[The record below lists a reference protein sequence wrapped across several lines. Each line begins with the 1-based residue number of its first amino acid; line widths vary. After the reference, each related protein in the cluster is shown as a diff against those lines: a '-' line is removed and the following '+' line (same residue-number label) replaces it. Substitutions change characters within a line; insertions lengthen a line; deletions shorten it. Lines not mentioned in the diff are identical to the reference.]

1 MNKRSIITTILTIII
16 LLLLSLLFY
25 HFSNK
30 KVDINIDID
39 YPVFKN
45 NKDAV
50 IKRYLKDVNTKN
62 ITSIKYEI
70 GKSNDYTTVL
80 FKFYN
85 KDNLENVETLIF
97 NKNKK
102 ISLQE
107 LFDLDKLKTVIETKK
122 NTENKEEIDYSKINI
137 LFNDKSTTFYI
148 KENENIKNLE
158 IVNNEL
164 TEAAKI
170 SLNLDE
176 SHHKEHTIQKES
188 KLVAFTFDDGPS
200 KYTLDIA
207 NILEEYN
214 ASATFFEVG
223 YNIKAHPEI
232 TKELSERGFE
242 IANHTTDHSKLTKL
256 TEVKYLSKINDNN
269 ALFKELTGKDM
280 PYLRPPYGSY
290 NDKIKA
296 SAGVPIVTWSL
307 DTRDWESRNKDKVI
321 EMVINNIKEGDIILF
336 HDLYESTRDA
346 VKELMPLL
354 KEQGYQAVSVGELFK
369 SKGITLEAGTSYRY
383 AR

>member
-16 LLLLSLLFY
+16 LLLLSLIFY
-25 HFSNK
+25 HVSNK
-30 KVDINIDID
+30 KVSTNIDID

-45 NKDAV
+45 NKDV
-50 IKRYLKDVNTKN
+50 IIKRYLKDVNTKN
-62 ITSIKYEI
+62 ITNIKYEI

-97 NKNKK
+97 NKNKR

-107 LFDLDKLKTVIETKK
+107 LFDIDKLKSTIESYE
-122 NTENKEEIDYSKINI
+122 NNKEKLTDANINI

-148 KENENIKNLE
+148 RENEKLKNLE

-176 SHHKEHTIQKES
+176 SYHKEHTIQKET

-256 TEVKYLSKINDNN
+256 TEAKYLSKINDNN
-269 ALFKELTGKDM
+269 AIFKELTGKDM

>member
-1 MNKRSIITTILTIII
+1 MNKRSIIRAILIIII

-30 KVDINIDID
+30 QVNTNIDID

-45 NKDAV
+45 NKDAI
-50 IKRYLKDVNTKN
+50 IKRYLKDVNIKN
-62 ITSIKYEI
+62 ITNIKYEI

-85 KDNLENVETLIF
+85 KDKLENVETLIF
-97 NKNKK
+97 NKNKR

-107 LFDLDKLKTVIETKK
+107 LFDIDKLKSAIESYE
-122 NTENKEEIDYSKINI
+122 NNKEKLTDANINI

-164 TEAAKI
+164 KDASKI
-170 SLNLDE
+170 SLNLDDNY
-176 SHHKEHTIQKES
+176 HKEHTIIKDA

-200 KYTLDIA
+200 KYTLDIV

-232 TKELSERGFE
+232 TKEVSDRGFE
-242 IANHTTDHSKLTKL
+242 VANHTTDHSKLTKL
-256 TEVKYLSKINDNN
+256 TEAKYLSKINDNN

-369 SKGITLEAGTSYRY
+369 SKGITLEAGTSYRH

>member
-1 MNKRSIITTILTIII
+1 MNKRSIIRAILIIII

-30 KVDINIDID
+30 QVNTNTDID

-45 NKDAV
+45 NKDV
-50 IKRYLKDVNTKN
+50 IIKRYLKDVNTKN
-62 ITSIKYEI
+62 ITNIKYEI

-97 NKNKK
+97 NKNKR

-107 LFDLDKLKTVIETKK
+107 LFDIDKLKSAIESYE
-122 NTENKEEIDYSKINI
+122 NNKEKLTDANINI

-164 TEAAKI
+164 KDASKI
-170 SLNLDE
+170 SLNLDDNY
-176 SHHKEHTIQKES
+176 HKEHTIIKDA

-200 KYTLDIA
+200 KYTLDIV

-232 TKELSERGFE
+232 TKEVSDRGFE
-242 IANHTTDHSKLTKL
+242 VANHTTDHSKLTKL
-256 TEVKYLSKINDNN
+256 TEAKYLSKINDNN

-354 KEQGYQAVSVGELFK
+354 KEQGYQAVSVDELFK
-369 SKGITLEAGTSYRY
+369 SKGITLEAGTSYRH

>member
-16 LLLLSLLFY
+16 LLLLSLIFY
-25 HFSNK
+25 HVSNK
-30 KVDINIDID
+30 KVSTNIDID

-45 NKDAV
+45 NKDV
-50 IKRYLKDVNTKN
+50 IIKRYLKDVNTKN
-62 ITSIKYEI
+62 ITNIKYEI

-107 LFDLDKLKTVIETKK
+107 LFDLDKLKAVIETKK
-122 NTENKEEIDYSKINI
+122 STENKEEIDYSKINI

-321 EMVINNIKEGDIILF
+321 EMVMNNIKEGDIILF

>member
-16 LLLLSLLFY
+16 LLLLSLIFY
-25 HFSNK
+25 HVSNK
-30 KVDINIDID
+30 KVSTNIDID

-45 NKDAV
+45 NKDV
-50 IKRYLKDVNTKN
+50 IIKRYLKDVNTKN
-62 ITSIKYEI
+62 ITNIKYEI

-107 LFDLDKLKTVIETKK
+107 LFDLDKLKAVIETKK
-122 NTENKEEIDYSKINI
+122 STENKEEIDYSKINI

-307 DTRDWESRNKDKVI
+307 DTRDWESRNKDKAI

>member
-97 NKNKK
+97 NKNKR

-107 LFDLDKLKTVIETKK
+107 LFDIDKLKSTIESYE
-122 NTENKEEIDYSKINI
+122 NNKEKLTDANINI

-148 KENENIKNLE
+148 RENEKLKNLE

-176 SHHKEHTIQKES
+176 SYHKEHTIQKET

>member
-1 MNKRSIITTILTIII
+1 MNKRNIIRAILTIII
-16 LLLLSLLFY
+16 LLLLSLIFY

-30 KVDINIDID
+30 QVGTNIDID
-39 YPVFKN
+39 YPIFKN
-45 NKDAV
+45 DKDAI

-62 ITSIKYEI
+62 ITNIKYEI

-97 NKNKK
+97 NKNKR

-107 LFDLDKLKTVIETKK
+107 LFDIDKLKSAIESYE
-122 NTENKEEIDYSKINI
+122 NNKEKLTDANINI

-164 TEAAKI
+164 KDASKI
-170 SLNLDE
+170 SLNLDDNY
-176 SHHKEHTIQKES
+176 HKEHTIIKDA

-200 KYTLDIA
+200 KYTLDII

-232 TKELSERGFE
+232 TKEVFDRGFE
-242 IANHTTDHSKLTKL
+242 VANHTTDHSKLTKL
-256 TEVKYLSKINDNN
+256 TEAKYLSKINDNN

-296 SAGVPIVTWSL
+296 NAGVPIVTWSL

-369 SKGITLEAGTSYRY
+369 SKGITLEAGTSYRH

>member
-16 LLLLSLLFY
+16 LLLLSLIFY
-25 HFSNK
+25 HVSNK
-30 KVDINIDID
+30 KVSTNIDID

-45 NKDAV
+45 NKDV
-50 IKRYLKDVNTKN
+50 IIKRYLKDVNTKN
-62 ITSIKYEI
+62 ITNIKYEI
-70 GKSNDYTTVL
+70 GKSNDYTTIL

-97 NKNKK
+97 NKNKR

-107 LFDLDKLKTVIETKK
+107 LFDIDKLKSTIESYE
-122 NTENKEEIDYSKINI
+122 NNKEKLTDANINI

-176 SHHKEHTIQKES
+176 SYHKEHTIQKEA

-256 TEVKYLSKINDNN
+256 TEAKYL
-269 ALFKELTGKDM
+269 
-280 PYLRPPYGSY
+280 
-290 NDKIKA
+290 
-296 SAGVPIVTWSL
+296 
-307 DTRDWESRNKDKVI
+307 
-321 EMVINNIKEGDIILF
+321 
-336 HDLYESTRDA
+336 
-346 VKELMPLL
+346 
-354 KEQGYQAVSVGELFK
+354 
-369 SKGITLEAGTSYRY
+369 
-383 AR
+383 

>member
-16 LLLLSLLFY
+16 LLLLSLIFY
-25 HFSNK
+25 HVSNK
-30 KVDINIDID
+30 KVSTNIDID

-45 NKDAV
+45 NKDV
-50 IKRYLKDVNTKN
+50 IIKRYLKDVNTKN
-62 ITSIKYEI
+62 ITNIKYEI

-97 NKNKK
+97 NKNKR

-107 LFDLDKLKTVIETKK
+107 LFDIDKLKSTIESYE
-122 NTENKEEIDYSKINI
+122 NNKEKLTDANINI

-148 KENENIKNLE
+148 RENEKLKNLE

-176 SHHKEHTIQKES
+176 SYHKEHTIQKET

-256 TEVKYLSKINDNN
+256 TEAKYLSKINDNN

-296 SAGVPIVTWSL
+296 KAGVPIVTWSL

>member
-1 MNKRSIITTILTIII
+1 MNKRSIIRTILIIII
-16 LLLLSLLFY
+16 LLLLSLIFY
-25 HFSNK
+25 HVSNK
-30 KVDINIDID
+30 KVSTNIDID

-45 NKDAV
+45 NKDV
-50 IKRYLKDVNTKN
+50 IIKRYLKDVNTKN
-62 ITSIKYEI
+62 ITNIKYEI
-70 GKSNDYTTVL
+70 GKSNDYTTIL

-97 NKNKK
+97 NKNKR

-107 LFDLDKLKTVIETKK
+107 LFDIDKLKSTIESYE
-122 NTENKEEIDYSKINI
+122 NNKEKLTDANINI

-176 SHHKEHTIQKES
+176 SYHKEHTIQKEA

-256 TEVKYLSKINDNN
+256 TEAKYLSKINDNN
-269 ALFKELTGKDM
+269 AIFKELTGKDM

>member
-107 LFDLDKLKTVIETKK
+107 LFDLDKLKAVIETKK
-122 NTENKEEIDYSKINI
+122 STENKEEIDYSKINI

-148 KENENIKNLE
+148 KENENIKSLE

>member
-1 MNKRSIITTILTIII
+1 MNKRNIIRAILTIII
-16 LLLLSLLFY
+16 LLLLSLIFY

-30 KVDINIDID
+30 QVGTNIDID
-39 YPVFKN
+39 YPIFKN
-45 NKDAV
+45 DKDAI

-62 ITSIKYEI
+62 ITNIKYEI

-97 NKNKK
+97 NKNKR

-107 LFDLDKLKTVIETKK
+107 LFDIDKLKSAIESYE
-122 NTENKEEIDYSKINI
+122 NNKEKLTDANINI

-164 TEAAKI
+164 KDASKI
-170 SLNLDE
+170 SLNLDDNY
-176 SHHKEHTIQKES
+176 HKEHTIIKDA

-200 KYTLDIA
+200 KYTLDII

-232 TKELSERGFE
+232 TKEVFDRGFE
-242 IANHTTDHSKLTKL
+242 VANHTTDHSKLTKL
-256 TEVKYLSKINDNN
+256 TEAKYLSKINDNN

-296 SAGVPIVTWSL
+296 NTGVPIVTWSL

-369 SKGITLEAGTSYRY
+369 NKGITLEAGTSYRY

>member
-16 LLLLSLLFY
+16 LLLLSLIFY
-25 HFSNK
+25 HVSNK
-30 KVDINIDID
+30 KVSTNIDID

-45 NKDAV
+45 NKDV
-50 IKRYLKDVNTKN
+50 IIKRYLKDVNTKN
-62 ITSIKYEI
+62 ITNIKYEI
-70 GKSNDYTTVL
+70 GKSNDYTTIL

-97 NKNKK
+97 NKNKR

-107 LFDLDKLKTVIETKK
+107 LFDIDKLKSTIESYE
-122 NTENKEEIDYSKINI
+122 NNKEKLTDANINI

-148 KENENIKNLE
+148 RENEKLKNLE

-176 SHHKEHTIQKES
+176 SYHKEHTIQKEA

-256 TEVKYLSKINDNN
+256 TEAKYLSKINDNN
-269 ALFKELTGKDM
+269 AIFKELTGKDM

-296 SAGVPIVTWSL
+296 KAGVPIVTWSL

-321 EMVINNIKEGDIILF
+321 EMVMNNIKEGDIILF

>member
-16 LLLLSLLFY
+16 LLLLSLIFY
-25 HFSNK
+25 HVSNK
-30 KVDINIDID
+30 KVSTNIDID

-45 NKDAV
+45 NKDV
-50 IKRYLKDVNTKN
+50 IIKRYLKDVNTKN
-62 ITSIKYEI
+62 ITNIKYEI
-70 GKSNDYTTVL
+70 GKSNDYTTIL

-97 NKNKK
+97 NKNKR

-107 LFDLDKLKTVIETKK
+107 LFDIDKLKSTIESYE
-122 NTENKEEIDYSKINI
+122 NNKEKLTDANINI

-176 SHHKEHTIQKES
+176 SYHKEHTIQKEA

-256 TEVKYLSKINDNN
+256 TEAKYLSKINDNN

-296 SAGVPIVTWSL
+296 KAGVPIVTWSL

>member
-97 NKNKK
+97 NKNKR

-107 LFDLDKLKTVIETKK
+107 LFDIDKLKSTIESYE
-122 NTENKEEIDYSKINI
+122 NNKEKLTDANINI

-148 KENENIKNLE
+148 RENEKLKNLE

-176 SHHKEHTIQKES
+176 SYHKEHTIQKET

-256 TEVKYLSKINDNN
+256 TEAKYLSKINDNN
-269 ALFKELTGKDM
+269 AIFKELTGKDM

-336 HDLYESTRDA
+336 HDLYESTRNA

>member
-16 LLLLSLLFY
+16 LLLLSLIFY
-25 HFSNK
+25 HVSNK
-30 KVDINIDID
+30 KVSTNIDID

-45 NKDAV
+45 NKDVV

-62 ITSIKYEI
+62 ITNIKYEI

-97 NKNKK
+97 NKNKR

-107 LFDLDKLKTVIETKK
+107 LFDIDKLKAVIETKK
-122 NTENKEEIDYSKINI
+122 STENKEEIDYSKINI

-321 EMVINNIKEGDIILF
+321 EMVMNNIKEGDIILF

>member
-16 LLLLSLLFY
+16 LLLLSLIFY
-25 HFSNK
+25 HVSNK
-30 KVDINIDID
+30 KVSTNIDID

-45 NKDAV
+45 NKDAI

-62 ITSIKYEI
+62 ITNIKYEI
-70 GKSNDYTTVL
+70 GKSNDYTTIL

-97 NKNKK
+97 NKNKR

-107 LFDLDKLKTVIETKK
+107 LFDIDKLKSTIESYE
-122 NTENKEEIDYSKINI
+122 NNKEKLTDANINI

-176 SHHKEHTIQKES
+176 SYHKEHTIQKEA

-256 TEVKYLSKINDNN
+256 TEAKYLSKINDNN

-296 SAGVPIVTWSL
+296 KAGVPIVTWSL

>member
-16 LLLLSLLFY
+16 LLLLSLIFY
-25 HFSNK
+25 HVSNK
-30 KVDINIDID
+30 KVSTNIDID

-45 NKDAV
+45 NKDV
-50 IKRYLKDVNTKN
+50 IIKRYLKDVNTKN
-62 ITSIKYEI
+62 ITNIKYEI
-70 GKSNDYTTVL
+70 GKSNDYTTIL

-97 NKNKK
+97 NKNKR

-107 LFDLDKLKTVIETKK
+107 LFDIDKLKSTIESYE
-122 NTENKEEIDYSKINI
+122 NNKEKLTDANINI

-176 SHHKEHTIQKES
+176 SYHKEHTIQKEA

-256 TEVKYLSKINDNN
+256 TEAKYLSKINDNN
-269 ALFKELTGKDM
+269 AIFKELTGKDM

-296 SAGVPIVTWSL
+296 KAGVPIVTWSL

-336 HDLYESTRDA
+336 HDLYESTRGA

>member
-62 ITSIKYEI
+62 ITNIKYEI

-97 NKNKK
+97 NKNKR

-107 LFDLDKLKTVIETKK
+107 LFDIDKLKSTIESYE
-122 NTENKEEIDYSKINI
+122 NNKEKLTDANINI

-148 KENENIKNLE
+148 RENEKLKNLE

-176 SHHKEHTIQKES
+176 SYHKEHTIQKEA

-256 TEVKYLSKINDNN
+256 TEAKYLSKINDNN
-269 ALFKELTGKDM
+269 VIFKELTGKDM

-296 SAGVPIVTWSL
+296 KAGVPIVTWSL

-321 EMVINNIKEGDIILF
+321 EMVMNNIKEGDIILF

>member
-1 MNKRSIITTILTIII
+1 MNKRSIITTILTIIM
-16 LLLLSLLFY
+16 LLLLSLIFY
-25 HFSNK
+25 HVSNK
-30 KVDINIDID
+30 KVSTNIDID

-45 NKDAV
+45 NKDVV

-62 ITSIKYEI
+62 ITNIKYEI
-70 GKSNDYTTVL
+70 GKSNDYTTIL

-97 NKNKK
+97 NKNKR

-107 LFDLDKLKTVIETKK
+107 LFDIDKLKSTIESYE
-122 NTENKEEIDYSKINI
+122 NNKEKLTDANINI

-176 SHHKEHTIQKES
+176 SYHKEHTIQKEA

-223 YNIKAHPEI
+223 YNIKAYPEI

-256 TEVKYLSKINDNN
+256 TEAKYLSKINDNN

-296 SAGVPIVTWSL
+296 KAGVPIVTWSL

>member
-16 LLLLSLLFY
+16 LLLLSLIFY
-25 HFSNK
+25 HVSNK
-30 KVDINIDID
+30 KVSTNIDID

-45 NKDAV
+45 NKDV
-50 IKRYLKDVNTKN
+50 IIKRYLKDVNTKN
-62 ITSIKYEI
+62 ITNIKYEI

-97 NKNKK
+97 NKNKR

-107 LFDLDKLKTVIETKK
+107 LFDIDKLKSTIESYE
-122 NTENKEEIDYSKINI
+122 NNKEKLTDANINI

-176 SHHKEHTIQKES
+176 SYHKEHTIQKEA

-256 TEVKYLSKINDNN
+256 TEAKYLSKINDNN
-269 ALFKELTGKDM
+269 AIFKELTGKDM

-296 SAGVPIVTWSL
+296 KAGVPIVTWSL

-321 EMVINNIKEGDIILF
+321 EMVMNNIKEGDIILF

>member
-1 MNKRSIITTILTIII
+1 MNKRSIIRAILIIII

-30 KVDINIDID
+30 QVSTNIDID

-50 IKRYLKDVNTKN
+50 IKRYLREVNTQN

-70 GKSNDYTTVL
+70 GKSSDYTTVL

-107 LFDLDKLKTVIETKK
+107 LFDLDKLKAVIETKK

-148 KENENIKNLE
+148 RENEKLKNLE

-170 SLNLDE
+170 SLNLDDNY
-176 SHHKEHTIQKES
+176 HKEHTIQKEA

-256 TEVKYLSKINDNN
+256 TETKYLTKINDNN

-296 SAGVPIVTWSL
+296 NAGVPIVTWSL

>member
-62 ITSIKYEI
+62 ITNIKYEI

-97 NKNKK
+97 NKNKR

-107 LFDLDKLKTVIETKK
+107 LFDIDKLKSTIESYE
-122 NTENKEEIDYSKINI
+122 NNKEKLTDANINI

-148 KENENIKNLE
+148 RENEKLKNLE

-176 SHHKEHTIQKES
+176 SYHKEHTIQKEA

-256 TEVKYLSKINDNN
+256 TETKYLSKINDNN

-321 EMVINNIKEGDIILF
+321 EMVMNNIKEGDIILF
-336 HDLYESTRDA
+336 HDLYESTRNA

>member
-16 LLLLSLLFY
+16 LLLLSLIFY
-25 HFSNK
+25 HVSNK

-50 IKRYLKDVNTKN
+50 IKRYLREVNTQN

-70 GKSNDYTTVL
+70 GKSSDYTTVL

-85 KDNLENVETLIF
+85 NENLENVETLIF

-107 LFDLDKLKTVIETKK
+107 LFDLDNLKAVIETKE
-122 NTENKEEIDYSKINI
+122 NIENKEEIDYSKINI

-148 KENENIKNLE
+148 RENEKFKNLE

-176 SHHKEHTIQKES
+176 SYHKEHTIQKDA

-223 YNIKAHPEI
+223 YNIKAYPEI
-232 TKELSERGFE
+232 TKELSDRGFE

-256 TEVKYLSKINDNN
+256 TETKYLTKINDNN
-269 ALFKELTGKDM
+269 TIFKDLTGKDM

-296 SAGVPIVTWSL
+296 KAGVPIVTWSL

-321 EMVINNIKEGDIILF
+321 EMVMNNIKEGDIILF

-346 VKELMPLL
+346 VKDLMPLL
-354 KEQGYQAVSVGELFK
+354 KENGYQAVSVNELFAN
-369 SKGITLEAGTSYRY
+369 KGITLEAGTSYRY

>member
-1 MNKRSIITTILTIII
+1 MNKRSIIRTILIIII

-30 KVDINIDID
+30 QVSTNIDID

-45 NKDAV
+45 NKDV
-50 IKRYLKDVNTKN
+50 IIKRYLKDVNTKN
-62 ITSIKYEI
+62 ITNIKYEI
-70 GKSNDYTTVL
+70 GKSNDYTTIL

-97 NKNKK
+97 NKNKR

-107 LFDLDKLKTVIETKK
+107 LFDIDKLKSTIESYE
-122 NTENKEEIDYSKINI
+122 NNKEKLTDANINI

-164 TEAAKI
+164 KDASKI
-170 SLNLDE
+170 SLNLDDNY
-176 SHHKEHTIQKES
+176 HKEHTIIKDA

-200 KYTLDIA
+200 KYTLDIV

-232 TKELSERGFE
+232 TKEVSDRGFE
-242 IANHTTDHSKLTKL
+242 VANHTTDHSKLTKL
-256 TEVKYLSKINDNN
+256 TETKYLSKINDNN

-354 KEQGYQAVSVGELFK
+354 KEQGYQAVSVSELFK

>member
-16 LLLLSLLFY
+16 LLLLSLIFY
-25 HFSNK
+25 HVSNK
-30 KVDINIDID
+30 KVSTNIDID

-62 ITSIKYEI
+62 ITNIKYEI

-97 NKNKK
+97 NKNKR

-107 LFDLDKLKTVIETKK
+107 LFDIDKLKSAIESYE
-122 NTENKEEIDYSKINI
+122 NNKEKLTDANINI

-176 SHHKEHTIQKES
+176 SYHKEHTIQKEA

-256 TEVKYLSKINDNN
+256 TEAKYLSKINDNN
-269 ALFKELTGKDM
+269 AIFKELTGKDM

-296 SAGVPIVTWSL
+296 KAGVPIVTWSL

-369 SKGITLEAGTSYRY
+369 SKGIALEAGTSYRY

>member
-1 MNKRSIITTILTIII
+1 MNKRNIIRAILTIII
-16 LLLLSLLFY
+16 LLLLSLIFY

-30 KVDINIDID
+30 QVGTNIDID
-39 YPVFKN
+39 YPIFKN
-45 NKDAV
+45 DKDAI

-62 ITSIKYEI
+62 ITNIKYEI

-97 NKNKK
+97 NKNKR

-107 LFDLDKLKTVIETKK
+107 LFDIDKLKSAIESYE
-122 NTENKEEIDYSKINI
+122 NNKEKLTDANINI

-164 TEAAKI
+164 KDASKI
-170 SLNLDE
+170 SLNLDDNYQ
-176 SHHKEHTIQKES
+176 KEHTIIKDA

-200 KYTLDIA
+200 KYTLDII

-232 TKELSERGFE
+232 TKEVFDRGFE
-242 IANHTTDHSKLTKL
+242 VANHTTDHSKLTKL
-256 TEVKYLSKINDNN
+256 TEAKYLSKINDNN

-296 SAGVPIVTWSL
+296 NAGVPIVTWSL

-369 SKGITLEAGTSYRY
+369 SKGITLEAGTSYRH

>member
-1 MNKRSIITTILTIII
+1 MNKRNIIRAILTIII
-16 LLLLSLLFY
+16 LLLLSLIFY

-30 KVDINIDID
+30 QVGTNIDID
-39 YPVFKN
+39 YPIFKN
-45 NKDAV
+45 DKDAI

-62 ITSIKYEI
+62 ITNIKYEI

-97 NKNKK
+97 NKNKR

-107 LFDLDKLKTVIETKK
+107 LFDIDKLKSAIESYE
-122 NTENKEEIDYSKINI
+122 NNKEKLTDANINI

-164 TEAAKI
+164 KDASKI
-170 SLNLDE
+170 SLNLDDNY
-176 SHHKEHTIQKES
+176 HKEHTIIKDA

-200 KYTLDIA
+200 KYTLDII

-232 TKELSERGFE
+232 TKEVFDRGFE
-242 IANHTTDHSKLTKL
+242 VANHTTDHSKLTKL
-256 TEVKYLSKINDNN
+256 TEAKYLSKINDNN

-296 SAGVPIVTWSL
+296 NAGVPIVTWSL

-321 EMVINNIKEGDIILF
+321 EMVMNNIKEGDIILF

-369 SKGITLEAGTSYRY
+369 SKGITLEAGTSYRH

>member
-1 MNKRSIITTILTIII
+1 MNKRSIIRTILIIII
-16 LLLLSLLFY
+16 LLLLSLIFY
-25 HFSNK
+25 HVSNK
-30 KVDINIDID
+30 KVSTNIDID

-45 NKDAV
+45 NKDV
-50 IKRYLKDVNTKN
+50 IIKRYLKDVNTKN
-62 ITSIKYEI
+62 ITNIKYEI
-70 GKSNDYTTVL
+70 GKSNDYTTIL

-97 NKNKK
+97 NKNKR

-107 LFDLDKLKTVIETKK
+107 LFDIDKLKSTIESYE
-122 NTENKEEIDYSKINI
+122 NNKEKLTDANINI

-176 SHHKEHTIQKES
+176 SYHKEHTIQKEA

-256 TEVKYLSKINDNN
+256 TEAKYLSKINDNN
-269 ALFKELTGKDM
+269 AIFKELTGKDM

-296 SAGVPIVTWSL
+296 KAGVPIVTWSL

>member
-1 MNKRSIITTILTIII
+1 MKKRSIIRAILTIII
-16 LLLLSLLFY
+16 LLLLSLIFY
-25 HFSNK
+25 HVSNK

-50 IKRYLKDVNTKN
+50 IKRYLREVNTQN
-62 ITSIKYEI
+62 VTSIKYEI
-70 GKSNDYTTVL
+70 GKSSDYTTVL

-85 KDNLENVETLIF
+85 NENLENVETLIF

-107 LFDLDKLKTVIETKK
+107 LFDLDKLKAVIETKK

-148 KENENIKNLE
+148 RENEKLKNLE

-170 SLNLDE
+170 SLNLDDNY
-176 SHHKEHTIQKES
+176 HKEHTIQKEA

-256 TEVKYLSKINDNN
+256 TETKYFSKINDNN

-296 SAGVPIVTWSL
+296 NAGVPIVTWSL
-307 DTRDWESRNKDKVI
+307 DTRDWESRNKYKVI

-354 KEQGYQAVSVGELFK
+354 KEHGYQAVSVGELFK

>member
-16 LLLLSLLFY
+16 LLLLSLIFY
-25 HFSNK
+25 HVSNK
-30 KVDINIDID
+30 KVSTNIDID

-45 NKDAV
+45 NKDV
-50 IKRYLKDVNTKN
+50 IIKRYLKDVNTKN
-62 ITSIKYEI
+62 ITNIKYEI

-97 NKNKK
+97 NKNKR

-107 LFDLDKLKTVIETKK
+107 LFDIDKLKSTIESYE
-122 NTENKEEIDYSKINI
+122 NNKEKLTDANINI

-164 TEAAKI
+164 TETAKI

-176 SHHKEHTIQKES
+176 SYHKEHTIQKEA

-321 EMVINNIKEGDIILF
+321 EMVMNNIKEGDIILF

>member
-16 LLLLSLLFY
+16 LLLLSLIFY
-25 HFSNK
+25 HVSNK
-30 KVDINIDID
+30 KVSTNIDID

-45 NKDAV
+45 NKDV
-50 IKRYLKDVNTKN
+50 IIKRYLKDVNTKN
-62 ITSIKYEI
+62 ITNIKYEI
-70 GKSNDYTTVL
+70 GKSNDYTTIL

-97 NKNKK
+97 NKNKR

-107 LFDLDKLKTVIETKK
+107 LFDIDKLKSTIESYE
-122 NTENKEEIDYSKINI
+122 NNKEKLTDANINI

-176 SHHKEHTIQKES
+176 SYHKEHTIQKEA

-256 TEVKYLSKINDNN
+256 TEAKYLSKINDNN
-269 ALFKELTGKDM
+269 AIFKELTGKDM

-296 SAGVPIVTWSL
+296 KAGVPIVTWSL